1 MFNTIKKFTSALAV
15 SLLALTLSF
24 SSLNASAAGLTMTIS
39 ANSSVAVSVTA
50 NPTFTFTTLTA
61 IPSGGTVIVNAPAGY
76 TLASPTATCTSGT
89 VAVVGSVFTCTTSAI
104 VPASTAFTFT
114 VTAGVTSPATAG
126 NYAWVMRTST
136 GDFSAALQYVGLA
149 NQVTVRAFVPS
160 SLSFVIRNAGDTANT
175 NTCDLALQSSTTI
188 TTCAYRLKVA
198 TNAANGYQVAVT
210 SDRAF
215 CNAASGAACTGTY
228 TVANGAS
235 TSTGTVQVAGTE
247 IYGAAVKLGA
257 VTGAGGT
264 VAGGNGTTNVFSN
277 YATTFTGGTTAVSNI
292 TYTTAT
298 NFLKANKKN
307 NPLASADTTNT
318 SEVTHAMAI
327 DANTEVGQYE
337 HVLTYTVT
345 PAF

>member
-1 MFNTIKKFTSALAV
+1 MFR
-15 SLLALTLSF
+15 SLKLIGTLLLSLTLAL

-39 ANSSVAVSVTA
+39 ANSTVGTAVTA
-50 NPTFTFTTLTA
+50 NPTFTFTTATVLP
-61 IPSGGTVIVNAPAGY
+61 IGGTVIVNAPAGY
-76 TLASPTATCTSGT
+76 TLATPTATCTSG
-89 VAVVGSVFTCTTSAI
+89 AVVVVASTFTCTLTAA

-114 VTAGVTSPATAG
+114 VTGGVTSPATAG

-160 SLSFVIRNAGDTANT
+160 SLSFVIRNTGDTANT

-215 CNAASGAACTGTY
+215 CNAASGAACTGAYSVT
-228 TVANGAS
+228 NGAS
-235 TSTGTVQVAGTE
+235 TSVGTVQTAGTE
-247 IYGAAVKLGA
+247 SYGAAVKLGA
-257 VTGAGGT
+257 VTGATG
-264 VAGGNGTTNVFSN
+264 VVQGGNGSTNVFSN
-277 YATTFTGGTTAVSNI
+277 YATTFTGGTTPVSNI
-292 TYTTAT
+292 TYTVAT
-298 NFLKANKKN
+298 NFLKATKKN
-307 NPLASADTTNT
+307 NPLATADTTNT

-337 HVLTYTVT
+337 HKLTYTVT